1 MQHIYPLL
9 LKPAVKDYLWGG
21 DQLKTRFGIES
32 DYDITAEAWVLSTH
46 KNGPGTVRN
55 GAFAGKTLEEALAVW
70 GQRAPDILVKL
81 IDARDRLSLQV
92 HPDDAYAWEHHQSP
106 GKTEMWYVLDAA
118 PGAALICGFA
128 RSMSTE
134 EFAAHI
140 QNDTTEQAIR
150 SYPVKPGDVFFIPAG
165 TVHAIGAGILIA
177 EVQQNSDVTYRV
189 SDWGRVGAD
198 GKPRELHVQRALD
211 VSVTEPYTL
220 PCGQVGEVKDI
231 AGGSLRTLA
240 ECERFAAWE
249 CTLQGTASVPADIRC
264 LLCIEGEATLICD
277 GCEDVT
283 LVAGASVYLP
293 EGLKSAIT
301 GEARVLWIK

>member
-1 MQHIYPLL
+1 
-9 LKPAVKDYLWGG
+9 
-21 DQLKTRFGIES
+21 
-32 DYDITAEAWVLSTH
+32 
-46 KNGPGTVRN
+46 
-55 GAFAGKTLEEALAVW
+55 
-70 GQRAPDILVKL
+70 
-81 IDARDRLSLQV
+81 
-92 HPDDAYAWEHHQSP
+92 
-106 GKTEMWYVLDAA
+106 
-118 PGAALICGFA
+118 FA

-198 GKPRELHVQRALD
+198 GKPRELHVSRALD

-231 AGGSLRTLA
+231 VGGSLRTLA

-249 CTLQGTASVPADIRC
+249 CTLQGKASVPADIRC
-264 LLCIEGEATLICD
+264 LLCIEGEATLTCD

-283 LVAGASVYLP
+283 IPAGASVYLP
-293 EGLKSAIT
+293 EGLQSTIE
-301 GEARVLWIK
+301 GDARVLWIK